1 MDKWNLLI
9 IIVAAIISIFIA
21 YSNTPYVNEVSI
33 LGFLMMAPTL
43 IGILLASILTSLA
56 IVFAVMGNSEMVR
69 IRELENKQKKD
80 FFQTITNNLRQN
92 VYFIF
97 AAFIIA
103 SLSCVFYIDGSYF
116 ICPHNLTIFFEV
128 YRLLF
133 VLVVVLFVI
142 SCIATYDIINA
153 LFNIFE
159 FKYDLS
165 NQEK

>member
-9 IIVAAIISIFIA
+9 IIVAAIVSILIA
-21 YSNTPYVNEVSI
+21 YSNTSYVNEESI

-69 IRELENKQKKD
+69 IRELENKQKKE
-80 FFQTITNNLRQN
+80 FFQTITNNLKQN

-97 AAFIIA
+97 AAFIITT
-103 SLSCVFYIDGSYF
+103 LSCVFYIDDSYF
-116 ICPHNLTIFFEV
+116 ICSHSQAIFFEV
-128 YRLLF
+128 YRSLF
-133 VLVVVLFVI
+133 VLVFVLFVI

-159 FKYDLS
+159 FKHDLL
-165 NQEK
+165 NHEK